1 VLTLKDKLTIL
12 QEENRTLKE
21 KRSVLIEKVESLQK
35 LLETKEENI
44 DIELKDSKEEET
56 TLVTS
61 EKEELKMAKDK
72 LEKEKSD
79 LVAANEEILQKIQRQ
94 QRAREELEATMKK
107 EQAKI
112 GIGMDFIRKNLV
124 EHLRD
129 LSFWKE
135 FLENEVDF
143 KKESITLINEETIK
157 SLSYEGQT
165 TELSKAVAEENK
177 RLEHLLE
184 NRQKYKL
191 KLEEEK
197 KKLEKFQ
204 SVQQSPV
211 VSGKKKS
218 AASKNRKSTGSVTD
232 RIIHSSK
239 KKS

>member
-1 VLTLKDKLTIL
+1 LKDKLTIV
-12 QEENRTLKE
+12 QEENKTLKE

-35 LLETKEENI
+35 LLETEEEEEEKVK
-44 DIELKDSKEEET
+44 IELKDSKEEEA

-61 EKEELKMAKDK
+61 EKEELKKAKDK

-79 LVAANEEILQKIQRQ
+79 LAAENESILQKIQRQ

-107 EQAKI
+107 EQAKT
-112 GIGMDFIRKNLV
+112 GIGMDYIRKNLV

-143 KKESITLINEETIK
+143 KKESVTLISEESVK
-157 SLSYEGQT
+157 SLSYESQGI
-165 TELSKAVAEENK
+165 ELSKAVAEENK

-197 KKLEKFQ
+197 KSEKFP
-204 SVQQSPV
+204 SPQQSPV
-211 VSGKKKS
+211 ISTKKTKTFGFE
-218 AASKNRKSTGSVTD
+218 K
-232 RIIHSSK
+232 
-239 KKS
+239 